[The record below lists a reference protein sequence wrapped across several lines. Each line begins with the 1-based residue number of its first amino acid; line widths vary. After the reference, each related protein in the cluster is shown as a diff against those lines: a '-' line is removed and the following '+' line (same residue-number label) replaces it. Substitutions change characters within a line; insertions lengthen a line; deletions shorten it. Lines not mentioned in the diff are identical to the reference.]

1 MTHSKDFWITTYV
14 NRIIDFAFYTC
25 IILDNRNNIS
35 FMIVIGFILFSLTHI
50 LEYMSFRDEK
60 KMD

>member
-1 MTHSKDFWITTYV
+1 MKHSKDFWIATYI

-25 IILDNRNNIS
+25 IVLDYRNNIS